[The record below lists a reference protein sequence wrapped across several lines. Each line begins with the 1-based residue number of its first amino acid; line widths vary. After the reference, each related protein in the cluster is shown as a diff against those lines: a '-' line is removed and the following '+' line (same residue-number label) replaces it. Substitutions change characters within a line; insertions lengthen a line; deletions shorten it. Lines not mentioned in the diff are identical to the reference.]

1 MFPLATLCAPNCLIL
16 EGLEIRTMTRDVV
29 PLCQISLQP
38 SLCSMLGSHQ
48 LTGFI
53 KDDPGMF
60 YCFPSYLLLS
70 LREVFVLFFP
80 FSLSDRY
87 VAFLIEGDEETVFV

>member
-1 MFPLATLCAPNCLIL
+1 M
-16 EGLEIRTMTRDVV
+16 
-29 PLCQISLQP
+29 
-38 SLCSMLGSHQ
+38 
-48 LTGFI
+48 GFI

-80 FSLSDRY
+80 FSISDRY